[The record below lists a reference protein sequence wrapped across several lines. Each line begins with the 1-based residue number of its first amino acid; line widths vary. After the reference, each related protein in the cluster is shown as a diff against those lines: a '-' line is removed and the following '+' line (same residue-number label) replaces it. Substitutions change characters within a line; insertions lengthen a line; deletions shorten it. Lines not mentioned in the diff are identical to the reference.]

1 MSNHKGIK
9 IQNMQNNIYSPIG
22 WNAGVEYEE
31 NDDEPNNPNM
41 KETKAYDYNTGYDE
55 DADLE

>member
-9 IQNMQNNIYSPIG
+9 IQNIQNNIYSPIG

-41 KETKAYDYNTGYDE
+41 KETKAYDYNTG
-55 DADLE
+55 